1 LISFSANSYIKRMEA
16 DSFRAQGRGGRGVRG
31 MSTRGQDEVM
41 DLRFAR
47 TLDHILFF
55 TNKGRVYSSRVYELP
70 EGSRTSKGAHIANI
84 LTLQPDEQVTTMLT
98 LGDFEQASYIT
109 LLTRKARIKR
119 VRVSAFSNVRQ
130 SGVIAMNLDQED
142 SLEWAQ
148 LTNGDQEFIIVT
160 RGGKALRMREEQ
172 VRAMGRTAAGV
183 WAMRLIGDDL
193 VTGFDVVKPG
203 ADLFV
208 LHEFGL
214 GKRVPLTE
222 YPRKNRYTQGV
233 WSTDHRKLD
242 ELGPIIAARVVTE
255 NDQITAITG
264 NGIVLRTAVSGIS
277 HKGRPTMGVRIVN
290 LDEGDTV
297 AALAVLRHEDLI
309 REVEGTEPSDTSE
322 AVNGSSPV
330 PVAE

>member
-1 LISFSANSYIKRMEA
+1 
-16 DSFRAQGRGGRGVRG
+16 
-31 MSTRGQDEVM
+31 M

-119 VRVSAFSNVRQ
+119 VKASVLANVRT
-130 SGVIAMNLDQED
+130 SGVIAMNLDQDD

-148 LTNGDQEFIIVT
+148 LTNGNQEFIIVS
-160 RGGKALRMREEQ
+160 RGGKALRMREDQ

-183 WAMRLIGDDL
+183 WAMRLRGDDL
-193 VTGFDVVKPG
+193 VTGFDVVRPG

-208 LHEFGL
+208 LHERGC
-214 GKRVPLTE
+214 GKRVSLDE
-222 YPRKNRYTQGV
+222 YATKGRYIQGV
-233 WSTDHRKLD
+233 WTTDRSKLS
-242 ELGPIIAARVVTE
+242 EVGPIIAARVVNVE
-255 NDQITAITG
+255 DQITAITG

-277 HKGRPTMGVRIVN
+277 HKGRPAMGVRIVN

-297 AALAVLRHEDLI
+297 AALAVLRHEDLV
-309 REVEGTEPSDTSE
+309 RKVEGTEADGDGTAE
-322 AVNGSSPV
+322 AAAGSPT
-330 PVAE
+330 VAVAD

>member
-1 LISFSANSYIKRMEA
+1 
-16 DSFRAQGRGGRGVRG
+16 
-31 MSTRGQDEVM
+31 GQDEVM

-98 LGDFEQASYIT
+98 LGDFEQASFIT

-119 VRVSAFSNVRQ
+119 VKVSAFSNVRP
-130 SGVIAMNLDQED
+130 SGVIAMNLDPDD

-148 LTNGDQEFIIVT
+148 LTNGGQEFMIVT
-160 RGGKALRMREEQ
+160 RGGKALRMQEDQ

-183 WAMRLIGDDL
+183 WAMRLLGDDL
-193 VTGFDVVKPG
+193 VTGFDVVRPD

-208 LHEFGL
+208 LHELGC
-214 GKRVPLTE
+214 GKRVPLDE
-222 YPRKNRYTQGV
+222 YVTKGRYIQGV
-233 WSTDHRKLD
+233 WTTDRSKLG
-242 ELGPIIAARVVTE
+242 EVGPIIAARVVSE
-255 NDQITAITG
+255 KDQITVITG

-277 HKGRPTMGVRIVN
+277 RIGRLAMGVRIVN

-309 REVEGTEPSDTSE
+309 RKVEGAEANSSGE
-322 AVNGSSPV
+322 AVNGTP
-330 PVAE
+330 PVAVAE